1 MNKERERLN
10 SQKTMI
16 LGEDMITNSDTKRL
30 NNRQKMIISI
40 FVSLIFIFAIVLLG
54 FILPESALKTD
65 VKSKNLLP
73 SFKHLFGTDWLGR
86 DMFTRAIYG
95 LKLSMS
101 IGLATSI
108 LSVVIA
114 LVLGSVSALGGK
126 VADWIVSWLIDL
138 FIGMPHLVFM
148 VLISFMV
155 GGGKNGIILGVGLTH
170 WPSLARLIRSKIL
183 QVKSE
188 NYVQISRQMGLGSYG
203 ILKEHILPHLIPQII
218 VGFILLF
225 PHVILH
231 ESALTFLGF
240 GFSPQTPA
248 MGIIL
253 SEGMGYI
260 STESW
265 WLILLPAILLIALV
279 QSFGEI
285 GDKLEIILNPVRSH
299 E

>member
-1 MNKERERLN
+1 MNSIAKRWNNRERMLLN
-10 SQKTMI
+10 
-16 LGEDMITNSDTKRL
+16 IT
-30 NNRQKMIISI
+30 IS
-40 FVSLIFIFAIVLLG
+40 VIFISTILILSFLIPENLLG
-54 FILPESALKTD
+54 TD
-65 VKSKNLLP
+65 VKSKNILP
-73 SFKHLFGTDWLGR
+73 SVNHLFGTDWLGR
-86 DMFTRAIYG
+86 DMFARSIYG

-101 IGLATSI
+101 IGLMT
-108 LSVVIA
+108 SVVSVAIA
-114 LVLGSVSALGGK
+114 LTLGSISALGGK
-126 VADWIVSWLIDL
+126 FLDGFVSWIIDL

-148 VLISFMV
+148 VLLSFMV

-188 NYVQISRQMGLGSYG
+188 NYIQISKQMGASRFE
-203 ILKEHILPHLIPQII
+203 IFKEHIFPHLLPQVI

-240 GFSPQTPA
+240 GLSPQTPA

-260 STESW
+260 STGSW
-265 WLILLPAILLIALV
+265 WLILLPAILLIMLV
-279 QSFGEI
+279 KCFGVI
-285 GDKLEIILNPVRSH
+285 GEKLELLLNPVKSH